1 MDFCF
6 RTNGFQMKPHLIL
19 HVRANARPLPAL
31 CNLVADLMLHQLSS
45 SPTLLPRV
53 TTRATQIDLQRSETH
68 VRIGSA
74 DWIENSSSSV
84 DDKFVSRD
92 RTTIPFDVIL
102 RTLTLK
108 SIISVT

>member
-1 MDFCF
+1 
-6 RTNGFQMKPHLIL
+6 MKPHLTL
-19 HVRANARPLPAL
+19 HVRAERKTFARAAILLQIL
-31 CNLVADLMLHQLSS
+31 CSISSRHHQHCRREL
-45 SPTLLPRV
+45 
-53 TTRATQIDLQRSETH
+53 RATQIDLQRSETH

-74 DWIENSSSSV
+74 DWVENSSSSV